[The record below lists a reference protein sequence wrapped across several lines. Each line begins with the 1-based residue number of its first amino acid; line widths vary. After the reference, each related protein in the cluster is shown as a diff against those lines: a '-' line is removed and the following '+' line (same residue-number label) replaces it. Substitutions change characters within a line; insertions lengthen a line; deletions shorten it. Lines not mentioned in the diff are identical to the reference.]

1 MVSAPNI
8 KINQNCVE
16 WQVTIA
22 TSNLPAVGGDGGEAR
37 CQGDMEK
44 ADMVD
49 GEKPVTLG

>member
-1 MVSAPNI
+1 M
-8 KINQNCVE
+8 NQNCVE

-22 TSNLPAVGGDGGEAR
+22 TNHLPAVGGDRGETR

-49 GEKPVTLG
+49 GKKPVALG

>member
-1 MVSAPNI
+1 MDSTPNI
-8 KINQNCVE
+8 KTNQNCVK

-22 TSNLPAVGGDGGEAR
+22 TNNLPAVGGDGSETR

-49 GEKPVTLG
+49 GEKQVTLS